1 MYLVTVASI
10 FYHNMLNIFV
20 CFEVFFAVRITG
32 VFLAKCSFNVYVVT
46 FIAMVST
53 ICVLMAL

>member
-10 FYHNMLNIFV
+10 FYHMLNIFV

-32 VFLAKCSFNVYVVT
+32 VFLAKYSFNVYVVS